1 MLLLTL
7 VVVCCCLCVKGGKCG
22 EAWSYAARLFEE
34 GVPPWCAA
42 RSCAQCVSRAD
53 ARRDPSVIDVG
64 GILRDLP
71 TFDWRS
77 VTSALLGAL
86 ALWASQLFKKKDK

>member
-1 MLLLTL
+1 M
-7 VVVCCCLCVKGGKCG
+7 
-22 EAWSYAARLFEE
+22 
-34 GVPPWCAA
+34 
-42 RSCAQCVSRAD
+42 
-53 ARRDPSVIDVG
+53 IDVG